1 MGLWKAQIRNRTR
14 SPDLRACPIR
24 ETKAREDSELA
35 TPAIDGV
42 AVTNHIRCD
51 DASSMARAGDE
62 RRSISH
68 FGPPNARCSKID
80 ICWAALHGMAS
91 DNEIYLRD
99 LLEEGR
105 VNESE
110 GGRQISPDADIDSSQ
125 GEV

>member
-1 MGLWKAQIRNRTR
+1 MRG
-14 SPDLRACPIR
+14 
-24 ETKAREDSELA
+24 
-35 TPAIDGV
+35 
-42 AVTNHIRCD
+42 
-51 DASSMARAGDE
+51 

-68 FGPPNARCSKID
+68 FGPPNARCSKEERTSSID

-110 GGRQISPDADIDSSQ
+110 GGRQISSDIDSSQ